1 MALPEYLQDFATDFA
16 RQAKASYSAELDPA
30 TFMGPQFIAGLDPL
44 QTQAIGIAQA
54 GVGSYAPFLSSAQ
67 QAISQA
73 GQDVSGLAQFA
84 GTGAGTGPGSIQDF
98 QSPYQ
103 QAVIDESLRQFDRS
117 RTGGRQTIQDAAVA
131 AGAFGGGREGALL
144 GQYDA
149 ESLTGREGLRAGLLQ
164 QGFQDA
170 AARRA
175 NAFQQQQAMAGAR
188 AGLANQQ
195 FGLSNFMR
203 QGMGQDIS
211 ALGGLGGLRQGLD
224 QARLTAQQQTA
235 QASAFEPYGRLERFG
250 TALTGLSGGVGA
262 PPMPPQQLPNPAATA
277 LSNALGIGNLFANVY
292 GAMKGA

>member
-30 TFMGPQFIAGLDPL
+30 KFMGPQFIAGLDPL

-103 QAVIDESLRQFDRS
+103 QAVIDESLRQVDRS

-149 ESLTGREGLRAGLLQ
+149 ESLTGREGLSAGLLQ

-175 NAFQQQQAMAGAR
+175 NAFQQQQALANAR
-188 AGLANQQ
+188 AGLAGQQ

-224 QARLTAQQQTA
+224 QARLTAAQQTE
-235 QASAFEPYGRLERFG
+235 QASAFEPYGRLERYG
-250 TALTGLSGGVGA
+250 TALTGLSGGVAA
-262 PPMPPQQLPNPAATA
+262 PSMPEPTPNPFGTA